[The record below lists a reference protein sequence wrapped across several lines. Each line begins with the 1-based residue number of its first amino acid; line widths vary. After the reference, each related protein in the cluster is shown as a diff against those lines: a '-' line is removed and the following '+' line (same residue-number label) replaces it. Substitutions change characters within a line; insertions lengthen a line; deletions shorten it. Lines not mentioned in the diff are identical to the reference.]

1 MTINELRL
9 NLKHLVDVYVLDPAL
24 KGRLLSLVARQ
35 NIPVKE
41 ILAELEP
48 SLIGKLSQADSK
60 IIKEISF
67 YFC

>member
-1 MTINELRL
+1 MCTFWIR
-9 NLKHLVDVYVLDPAL
+9 
-24 KGRLLSLVARQ
+24 LSLVARQ